1 METLHNT
8 LFYENV
14 AAGGWDLSTL
24 LQGLQM
30 SENDIPSDEA
40 FVLESV
46 RRVLDGD
53 IEAFSAIVNA
63 HQRLVAADLS
73 RRLPPQDVQEVA
85 QDTFVRA
92 FRALPSYRGEAPLRI
107 WILRIARYAAMDFW
121 RKRYRNRALSFS
133 DLDDTALLHVEATQQ
148 EQIASQ
154 HADQDARAAA
164 KEWLDAALLRL
175 SPDDRAVIT
184 LVELEECTM
193 EDAARRLGCGLSAV
207 KVRAFRAR
215 RRLKAILK
223 DLRPGKEEKPCA

>member
-1 METLHNT
+1 
-8 LFYENV
+8 
-14 AAGGWDLSTL
+14 
-24 LQGLQM
+24 M

-63 HQRLVAADLS
+63 HQKLIAADLS

-133 DLDDTALLHVEATQQ
+133 DLDDTALVHVEAARQ
-148 EQIASQ
+148 EQLAGQ
-154 HADQDARAAA
+154 KADLDARAAA

-184 LVELEECTM
+184 LVELEEFSM

-215 RRLKAILK
+215 RRLKAILE
-223 DLRPGKEEKPCA
+223 DLRPG